1 MVKKIL
7 RSYDYSLLFVYL
19 ILSVFGLVMVYS
31 SSMVIAVQI
40 YGEESDYFFHKQ
52 TVNFLLSFF
61 VFLLFAAVPYK
72 LYKSNKFL
80 VPMVLLSLFAL
91 FSLFFF
97 GNVVNNAQSWFM
109 LGTRSIQPSEFVK
122 LAVIIY
128 LAAVYAK
135 KQAYIHDF
143 NKAVAPPLVFLILSC
158 FLTAVQPDIGTA
170 IIIFFTGAVIIFCS
184 GMGWKNIFRL
194 VMIFAVLA
202 VVFSPI
208 ILAKRDVIFSE
219 ERLGRIYG
227 YLDPFAYEQGEGHQ
241 LVNSYLAI
249 GSGGWKGLGLG
260 RSIQKL
266 GYLPEA
272 HTDFIMAII
281 AEELG
286 VFGVL
291 FVIGSLAYIVLR
303 GIFIGLRCRDPFGS
317 LLAFGIS
324 GMIGIQAFINL
335 GGVSGLIPITGVTLP
350 FVSYGGSSLLMLGMA
365 MGILMNVAMFTNYE
379 RKHAKK
385 RKEQGSLFKFKERVY
400 GR

>member
-91 FSLFFF
+91 LSLFFF

-324 GMIGIQAFINL
+324 GMIGIQ
-335 GGVSGLIPITGVTLP
+335 
-350 FVSYGGSSLLMLGMA
+350 
-365 MGILMNVAMFTNYE
+365 
-379 RKHAKK
+379 
-385 RKEQGSLFKFKERVY
+385 
-400 GR
+400 